1 VNTAA
6 ELIRRIDFFQPL
18 DDRTV
23 NQIARVCIVRE
34 YSPGDYIVRQ
44 GDAGLG
50 LYFITRGHAR
60 VEMVRD
66 GASTLIAEL
75 NPGEFVGELSI
86 IDKKPRLANV
96 ICTTDTSCLLL
107 TRDRFTKLLHKY
119 PEIAMQMAR
128 ALAARLRT
136 TDEWLLEGAATAVPK
151 PVIVPPAPI
160 PQARPQD
167 DRQRIKNLLADT
179 VGWFYLL
186 KSITQVSLAIVGCPV
201 TVSLETKSSESDITT
216 IGPLK
221 LVIFPAH
228 ENHIIGVH
236 AFDDGAFRATVLTPA
251 SISRLT
257 APIKRN
263 ESAWL
268 HIPPEQFH
276 KYRATSPEFPCK
288 PRRICSTGD
297 LVAGGLVAAPLP
309 CGAGCQPAR
318 GCQPRWPV
326 ARELHDL
333 LRTLNRLTDARDVPQ

>member
-50 LYFITRGHAR
+50 LYFITRGRAR
-60 VEMVRD
+60 VEMVRE
-66 GASTLIAEL
+66 GVSTLIAEL
-75 NPGEFVGELSI
+75 SPGEFVGELSI
-86 IDKKPRLANV
+86 IDQKPRLANV
-96 ICTTDTSCLLL
+96 ICTADTSCLLL

-136 TDEWLLEGAATAVPK
+136 TDEWLLQGAATTVAK
-151 PVIVPPAPI
+151 PVAIPAPPVVQPAPI
-160 PQARPQD
+160 PQTRIQD

-186 KSITQVSLAIVGCPV
+186 KSITQVSLALVGCPV
-201 TVSLETKSSESDITT
+201 TVSLETKSSESTITT
-216 IGPLK
+216 VGPLK
-221 LVIFPAH
+221 IVLFPSH
-228 ENHIIGVH
+228 ESHVLGVH
-236 AFDDGAFRATVLTPA
+236 AFDDGEFRAMILQPGTSV
-251 SISRLT
+251 SRFT
-257 APIKRN
+257 EAIKRN

-268 HIPPEQFH
+268 HLPALQP
-276 KYRATSPEFPCK
+276 RATHSALP
-288 PRRICSTGD
+288 S
-297 LVAGGLVAAPLP
+297 GGT
-309 CGAGCQPAR
+309 
-318 GCQPRWPV
+318 
-326 ARELHDL
+326 RELHDL
-333 LRTLNRLTDARDVPQ
+333 VWTLKRLSDS